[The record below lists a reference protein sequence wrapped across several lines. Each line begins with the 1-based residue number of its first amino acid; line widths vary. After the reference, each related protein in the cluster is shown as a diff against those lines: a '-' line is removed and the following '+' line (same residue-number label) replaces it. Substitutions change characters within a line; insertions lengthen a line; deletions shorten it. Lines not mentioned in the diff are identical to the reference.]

1 MSGVFSCLMVTVTG
15 AFADEI
21 RSRTDTYLNQVEAT
35 TVHLP
40 DIVDAY
46 GDNPDAFVA
55 SVDRLNTQE
64 SECDATLREL
74 STLLGE
80 SLPPNYT
87 DVYLRADDVV
97 RLYGRIDAV
106 PNRTERFA
114 RELASMRPSL
124 TPTSQHAFEAMSEL
138 VVEGTIILTDLSA
151 AYVESLVTSG
161 DPIVVAE
168 EVETIV
174 ELETSCDDYKYDALK
189 TAFTECETADALVIR
204 ELLLALD
211 AAMDAIEDAAEHL
224 LSMQSVTH

>member
-1 MSGVFSCLMVTVTG
+1 MVTVTG

-21 RSRTDTYLNQVEAT
+21 RSRTDIYLNQVEAT
-35 TVHLP
+35 TAHLP
-40 DIVDAY
+40 DVIDAY
-46 GDNPDAFVA
+46 GENPDAFVA
-55 SVDRLNTQE
+55 TVDRLNTQE

-97 RLYGRIDAV
+97 RLYSCIDAV
-106 PNRTERFA
+106 PNRSERFA
-114 RELASMRPSL
+114 RELATMHPSL
-124 TPTSQHAFEAMSEL
+124 TTDTRDALREMSEL
-138 VVEGTIILTDLSA
+138 VVEGTVILADLA
-151 AYVESLVTSG
+151 DAYVENLVTSG
-161 DPIVVAE
+161 DPIVVAD

-174 ELETSCDDYKYDALK
+174 ELETACDSFKYDALD
-189 TAFTECETADALVIR
+189 AVFADHETADALVVR

-211 AAMDAIEDAAEHL
+211 AAMDAVEDAAEHL